1 MSVDLWQTSNDE
13 PQDWQQLAEERGRAL
28 ADAEKTCQAWQKTAQ
43 IAEDWADQLGRV
55 RQWLQE
61 QLLAQSKEV
70 QDAHRQREQALAEL
84 AVLREQCEAA
94 KKALV
99 QKHTELYQLEQSPSY
114 RLVRW
119 MRRRLLPPQT
129 LRGRLVAKS
138 FRVTLRLLRRSA

>member
-1 MSVDLWQTSNDE
+1 MSVEPLQMNNDE
-13 PQDWQQLAEERGRAL
+13 ARDWRQRAEERGRAL
-28 ADAEKTCQAWQKTAQ
+28 ADAEKTCRAWMKTAQ
-43 IAEDWADQLGRV
+43 MAEDWADQLGRV

-70 QDAHRQREQALAEL
+70 QDAHLQREQALAEL
-84 AVLREQCEAA
+84 AALREQCETA

-99 QKHTELYQLEQSPSY
+99 QKQAELYQLEQSRSY
-114 RLVRW
+114 RIVRW

-138 FRVTLRLLRRSA
+138 VRVTLRLLRRSA